1 MKMAYTVQTQEQLE
15 HQLRLGIVPATD
27 NRTLLLD
34 MGFQPLYPH
43 VRDGYH
49 ENLWGRQ
56 VDVEAGAGG
65 RRRAIQRAYLEVK
78 LPETQAA

>member
-1 MKMAYTVQTQEQLE
+1 MAHTVDTQEQIE
-15 HQLRLGIVPATD
+15 RQLRLGIVPETA
-27 NRTLLLD
+27 NRTLLCE

-56 VDVEAGAGG
+56 VDTTASAGG
-65 RRRAIQRAYLEVK
+65 RRRAIQRAYLSAK
-78 LPETQAA
+78 PFPEAA